1 MLAPALIAAVIAAT
15 PVATISTPTWSQIV
29 TDDDVK
35 SWSDYS
41 GDDLQMLIQ
50 AAWTEGEA
58 AERNVTV
65 SQAEIDEQAEVD
77 LGLSIA
83 KKRFLARI
91 DLLEARLQDPAKQ
104 QAAQSVTPDQVEAY
118 VAANPRLDP
127 EERRIKVLT
136 TRSRAHAKQALKAI
150 SNGLTWASAAKR
162 YGRVRNRTIVRTQP
176 LDGFEQRVLN
186 TKKAKTTRYGSSLF
200 KVTKITPRRPSPPDV
215 QRAQAWEILSSE
227 AQRQAVATLKAELR
241 AKWLP
246 RTICAPAVQT
256 HPDCGNPPIG
266 E

>member
-15 PVATISTPTWSQIV
+15 PVATISTPTWSTTV
-29 TDDDVK
+29 NDADVQN
-35 SWSDYS
+35 WDGYT
-41 GDDLQMLIQ
+41 GDALQMLIQ

-58 AERNVTV
+58 AERGITV
-65 SQAEIDEQAEVD
+65 SQAEIDEEAEVD
-77 LGLSIA
+77 LGLSRA
-83 KKRFLARI
+83 KREFLGRI
-91 DLLEARLQDPAKQ
+91 NLLEARIEDPTKQ
-104 QAAQSVTPDQVEAY
+104 QAAQSVRPDQVEAY

-127 EERRIKVLT
+127 EERQVKVLT

-186 TKKAKTTRYGSSLF
+186 TKKAKTTRFGSSLF
-200 KVTKITPRRPSPPDV
+200 RVTKITPRRPSPPEV
-215 QRAQAWEILSSE
+215 QRAQGWEILSSE
-227 AQRQAVATLKAELR
+227 AQRQAVETLKAELR
-241 AKWLP
+241 VKWLP
-246 RTICAPAVQT
+246 RTICAPSVQT
-256 HPDCGNPPIG
+256 HPDCGNPPSG